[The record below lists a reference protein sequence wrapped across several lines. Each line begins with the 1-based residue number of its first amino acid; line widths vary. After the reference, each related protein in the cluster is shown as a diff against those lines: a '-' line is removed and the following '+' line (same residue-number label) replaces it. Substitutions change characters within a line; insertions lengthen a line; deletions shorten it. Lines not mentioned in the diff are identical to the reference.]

1 MFEFLT
7 VTSFLLGLHQADKG
21 WFKIPKCGTVLY
33 LESLSN
39 CIINTLY
46 EDTFLQLYFAFHGQV
61 GVNGQKVDP
70 LQNSCLHKSA
80 CLLVQS
86 YSQPLTFDDKRDHL
100 SHGQTQTSRW
110 GD

>member
-46 EDTFLQLYFAFHGQV
+46 EDTFPQLYFAFHGQV
-61 GVNGQKVDP
+61 GVNGQKVD
-70 LQNSCLHKSA
+70 
-80 CLLVQS
+80 LLKTPV
-86 YSQPLTFDDKRDHL
+86 YINQPVCWFKATPDY
-100 SHGQTQTSRW
+100 
-110 GD
+110 